1 MVSILRC
8 SYHGGS
14 AWAGRVEDVMRA
26 VGRVEDVMRAVGSGW
41 RWRVGSGCWE
51 DLVAVVVGEDMMAA
65 PAQALKSR
73 MR

>member
-26 VGRVEDVMRAVGSGW
+26 VGSGW

-51 DLVAVVVGEDMMAA
+51 DLVVVVVGEDMMAA
-65 PAQALKSR
+65 PAQASKSR